1 MSISNPLLIGVVVS
15 MVIVTESSSNLS
27 KPTNLTYIVIIRQCL
42 FPLRSSKLEMVSRST
57 IPSSPR
63 TLLSSSSACSTT
75 IV

>member
-63 TLLSSSSACSTT
+63 TLLLGIASACSPL
-75 IV
+75 